1 MVVEQMGLFSRKGK
15 DNPKQEFTNSRD
27 IHDSFSVYVNEAK
40 VVGHFFGLNFEDL
53 VPHIKVFS
61 FLLESPSCVAFM
73 VMLGDKI
80 QLMQCVEIAP
90 ILLDIPCSEIIE
102 LKIIEDYES
111 ENLPPSS
118 PDTDNGEVHHLRTPR
133 LAMSLVTK
141 DQNLILIAHAGQ
153 VEWVYSY
160 LHAGIFHSAR
170 KESD

>member
-1 MVVEQMGLFSRKGK
+1 MVVDQMGLFSRKGK

-53 VPHIKVFS
+53 VPHQKVFS

-73 VMLGDKI
+73 VEVSGGVHVI
-80 QLMQCVEIAP
+80 QCVEGDP
-90 ILLDIPCSEIIE
+90 IVLEIPYNEIIE
-102 LKIIEDYES
+102 TKIIEDYES
-111 ENLPPSS
+111 EDLLSSS
-118 PDTDNGEVHHLRTPR
+118 PDSDNGEVHHLRTPR

-153 VEWVYSY
+153 VNLVSGNLKVGINFWSKWV
-160 LHAGIFHSAR
+160 
-170 KESD
+170 